1 MLTNFK
7 KHIEENFSFLK
18 GKKSLIACSGGV
30 DSVVL
35 THLIKNLNLEIALAH
50 CNFSLRGEESD
61 GDEQFVVA
69 LAENLDVPIFSET
82 FNTHKYADEQKVS
95 TQMAARTLRYN
106 WFEEILSN
114 FSYDYLLTAHH
125 LDDDLETFFI
135 NLSRGTGLNGLTG
148 IPKKNQKVVRPLLNF
163 SREEI
168 VDYAEA
174 NKLKWREDS
183 TNQKTDYLRN
193 KLRLEV
199 IPQFKETNE
208 NLLKNFKKTQD
219 NLIASQNLIDDY
231 MSLVYKLVISKK
243 SDSYH
248 LNIQK
253 LRELPHTE
261 ELLYELLK
269 DFGFTEWNDVSNLL
283 DAQTGKQVLSK
294 THRLLKNRDELILT
308 EVVINPIDEEYL
320 VTEEGISAPIKLEI
334 EQSMA
339 IGETEKNTIYLDA
352 EKLNFPL
359 KLRKWR
365 KGDSF
370 KPFGM
375 GGSKKLSKF
384 FKDEKLSATEKEKI
398 WVLVDKNEVVW
409 VVGKRM
415 DDTYKVTQKTE
426 KIIKITY
433 VT

>member
-82 FNTHKYADEQKVS
+82 FDTHKYADEQKVS

-320 VTEEGISAPIKLEI
+320 VTEEGISAPIKLET

>member
-82 FNTHKYADEQKVS
+82 FDTHKYADEQKVS

-359 KLRKWR
+359 NLRKWR

>member
-82 FNTHKYADEQKVS
+82 FDTHKYADEQKVS

-168 VDYAEA
+168 VVYAEA

-308 EVVINPIDEEYL
+308 EIVINPIDEEYL

>member
-69 LAENLDVPIFSET
+69 LAENLDVPVFSET
-82 FNTHKYADEQKVS
+82 FDTHKYADEQKVS

>member
-308 EVVINPIDEEYL
+308 EIVINPIDEEYL

>member
-82 FNTHKYADEQKVS
+82 FDTHKYADEQKVS

-308 EVVINPIDEEYL
+308 EVVIYPIDEEYL

>member
-35 THLIKNLNLEIALAH
+35 MHLVKNLNLEIALAH

-82 FNTHKYADEQKVS
+82 FDTHKYADEQKVS

-352 EKLNFPL
+352 EKLSFPL